1 MKNGKTIFF
10 IFYSEKLNTL
20 WLMSSEE
27 FIKHSKQYR
36 TGKNIGR
43 RAIEFT
49 GCRKDKE
56 TGKRKEYILG

>member
-1 MKNGKTIFF
+1 
-10 IFYSEKLNTL
+10 
-20 WLMSSEE
+20 MSSEE